1 MRDRSPSMWRRL
13 DKLMDHVEDKKEDT
27 ETWTKLQVHPKLI
40 LDFENKNSYFR

>member
-27 ETWTKLQVHPKLI
+27 ETWTKLQVLWSVHCFT
-40 LDFENKNSYFR
+40 DDTC